1 MNISFKGL
9 SEFNLLA
16 RNYTDAKFL
25 ESENWPKSS
34 ELMKVCEF
42 DKSYFPFPW
51 SADSWK
57 DTQISSKNYL
67 LSTFSDRSEALKAFC
82 LWKISLEEELLH
94 LLKVVVCP
102 GMRGM
107 GLGETLL
114 EGVVGMTG
122 NIGIKRFYLE
132 VEEGNRSAIRLY
144 EKMGFHKLHLA
155 KNFYGNSRNAFKM
168 LKSLK

>member
-9 SEFNLLA
+9 SGFGLLA
-16 RNYTDAKFL
+16 RNYTGAECL
-25 ESENWPKSS
+25 ESENWPESS
-34 ELMKVCEF
+34 ELTKVCEF

-51 SADSWK
+51 SSSSWM

-67 LSTFSDRSEALKAFC
+67 LSTFCDRSGALKAFC
-82 LWKISLEEELLH
+82 LWKISLEEELFH
-94 LLKVVVCP
+94 LLKIVVCP

-114 EGVVGMTG
+114 EGVVGMAE
-122 NIGIKRFYLE
+122 NIGVKQFYLE

-155 KNFYGNSRNAFKM
+155 KNFYSNSRNAIKM

>member
-9 SEFNLLA
+9 SEFGLLA
-16 RNYTDAKFL
+16 RNYSGAEFV
-25 ESENWPKSS
+25 ESESWPKSS
-34 ELMKVCEF
+34 DLMNVYEF

-51 SADSWK
+51 SSDSWME
-57 DTQISSKNYL
+57 TQVSSKDYL
-67 LSTFSDRSEALKAFC
+67 LSTFCDRSGSLKAFC

-107 GLGETLL
+107 GLGKILL
-114 EGVVGMTG
+114 EGVVGVIGSM
-122 NIGIKRFYLE
+122 GIKKFYLE
-132 VEEGNRSAIRLY
+132 VEECNRSAIRLY
-144 EKMGFHKLHLA
+144 EKIGFHKLHLA
-155 KNFYGNSRNAFKM
+155 KNFYSNSRNAFKM